1 MKLLLFAS
9 SSAVSWPIT
18 LLFALILVGLIVC
31 LALEEKIHAKKSVIA
46 AVFAIIC
53 LALGAVFNLLP
64 FNKIVV
70 GSQQVIEVEHLEGD
84 VVDEINGSKEPQHFT
99 FHAAGADDDTHTG
112 TATGA
117 AAGKA
122 AGGTDDHATTH
133 ADDAHADDDA
143 HKTPPVHIQGHRL
156 SSPVYIPGIDWSVI
170 AIILGSSLFV
180 DVTSKSGLFTWIAL
194 KVTKASGGD
203 PLKLLVFYGVMTV
216 VFSAVLNNVTAMI
229 IVGSLTYVSLE
240 KLQKRDKLPGFLLIE
255 GLLTNIG
262 GLLTL
267 ISSVPNII
275 VGGAAGITFVTFFLK
290 AAPYVVVATILTL
303 AMGAWWFRI
312 TRLKTDKEK
321 EEAANLVATFDETNG
336 VESWSFF
343 YFAAAMLGL
352 FIVAIA
358 TTSILPLRLNHLGM
372 GFVALAFAG
381 VMLVR
386 YKAHADDFYRNVDW
400 DLLGF
405 FMCLFVIIYVME
417 YAMVLKTIGDGMQY
431 MLPNLASS
439 GTPLYDSSA
448 LLLGAAGFSSVTDNI
463 PLAAMLANILGRI
476 GTPDTSGLWWS
487 VIFGANLGGNLTPIG
502 SASTLVAVT
511 IMHKHK
517 VPMTFA
523 KFVVTAFPFAA
534 VHIVLAVIYVLFIL
548 PLIPV

>member
-1 MKLLLFAS
+1 MKLLLLAS
-9 SSAVSWPIT
+9 GGAVSWPIT
-18 LLFALILVGLIVC
+18 LSFALILVGLIVC
-31 LALEEKIHAKKSVIA
+31 LALEEKLHAKKSVIA

-53 LALGAVFNLLP
+53 LVLAAVFNLLP
-64 FNKIVV
+64 FEKIVV
-70 GSQQVIEVEHLEGD
+70 GSNEVVQVEHLEGD
-84 VVDEINGSKEPQHFT
+84 VVDEVDSTKEHIEYHQEES
-99 FHAAGADDDTHTG
+99 AGDTEH
-112 TATGA
+112 
-117 AAGKA
+117 AGKH
-122 AGGTDDHATTH
+122 DEDHAH
-133 ADDAHADDDA
+133 GD
-143 HKTPPVHIQGHRL
+143 TPPVHVEGHRL

-203 PLKLLVFYGVMTV
+203 PLRLLIFYGVMTV
-216 VFSAVLNNVTAMI
+216 IFSAVLNNVTAMI
-229 IVGSLTYVSLE
+229 IVGSLTFVSLQ
-240 KLQKRDKLPGFLLIE
+240 KLKKRDMLPGFLLVE

-275 VGGAAGITFVTFFLK
+275 VGGAAGISFVTFFIK
-290 AAPYVVVATILTL
+290 AAPYVVVATVITL

-312 TRLKTDKEK
+312 QSLKTEEEK
-321 EEAANLVATFDETNG
+321 EEARKLVATFDETNG

-352 FIVAIA
+352 FIVLIA
-358 TTSILPLRLNHLGM
+358 TTSVLPLRLNHLGM

-386 YKAHADDFYRNVDW
+386 YKAHADDFYRNIDW

-417 YAMVLKTIGDGMQY
+417 YALVLEKIGDGMQY
-431 MLPNLASS
+431 MLPNLASE

-463 PLAAMLANILGRI
+463 PLAAMLANILSRI

-517 VPMTFA
+517 VNMSFG

-534 VHIVLAVIYVLFIL
+534 VHIALAVVYVLFVL
-548 PLIPV
+548 PFIPG